1 MIRFLSLAVRISFVI
16 AVAVASLQAQERL
29 TLKAAEGVAIE
40 NHPGLK
46 AARYIA
52 QAAGQTTAEVRS
64 ASLPTLFSSFT
75 GAAALD
81 NSRIAAGAL
90 NNPVIYDRV
99 ATGVTAGQ
107 LVTDF
112 GRTSKLI
119 ASSGLHAESQ
129 AQFAEAT
136 RAQVIVDVDRAY
148 FNALRA
154 KAVLRVAD
162 QTVQER
168 QVVLD
173 QVAELAKNKLKSD
186 LDVTFAK
193 VNLSDAQM
201 LQLNAQNEVRSTFAD
216 LAETMGLSTVREYQL
231 VEEAMP
237 GPLPP
242 APDRLVSEALM
253 DRPDVAALRF
263 ERDSAAG
270 FSEAERL
277 LSRPSISAV
286 TSLGVIPAHASQLSD
301 RYAAAGFNVNIP
313 IFNGGLYAARR
324 KEAQFRAEASAER
337 LKDVSNNVSRDVT
350 VAWLHANTAF
360 QRIALSNEMLNESKQ
375 SLELAQAR
383 YDLGLSS
390 IVELNQ
396 AQLNETSA
404 EITNASATYEYQ
416 LQRAI
421 LDYQSGVMH

>member
-1 MIRFLSLAVRISFVI
+1 
-16 AVAVASLQAQERL
+16 
-29 TLKAAEGVAIE
+29 
-40 NHPGLK
+40 
-46 AARYIA
+46 
-52 QAAGQTTAEVRS
+52 
-64 ASLPTLFSSFT
+64 
-75 GAAALD
+75 
-81 NSRIAAGAL
+81 
-90 NNPVIYDRV
+90 
-99 ATGVTAGQ
+99 
-107 LVTDF
+107 
-112 GRTSKLI
+112 
-119 ASSGLHAESQ
+119 
-129 AQFAEAT
+129 
-136 RAQVIVDVDRAY
+136 
-148 FNALRA
+148 
-154 KAVLRVAD
+154 
-162 QTVQER
+162 
-168 QVVLD
+168 
-173 QVAELAKNKLKSD
+173 VAELAKNKLKSD

-201 LQLNAQNEVRSTFAD
+201 LQLNAKNEVRATFAD
-216 LAETMGLSTVREYQL
+216 LAQTMGQSNVREYQL

-242 APDRLVSEALM
+242 APDGLVSEALM

-263 ERDSAAG
+263 ERDSAVG
-270 FSEAERL
+270 FSQAERL

-313 IFNGGLYAARR
+313 IFNGGLYSARR

-337 LKDVSNNVSRDVT
+337 LQDVSNNVSRDVT
-350 VAWLHANTAF
+350 VAWLRANTAF
-360 QRIALSNEMLNESKQ
+360 QRIALSNEMLNQSKQ

-390 IVELNQ
+390 IVELSQ

-421 LDYQSGVMH
+421 LDYQTGIMH